1 MHVPM
6 DLPDGA
12 ASYLT
17 WGIFQISVP
26 NLVVVSLLVL
36 VFALALVLPFPG
48 GHDEETDAK
57 ADHQ

>member
-1 MHVPM
+1 M

-26 NLVVVSLLVL
+26 NLIVVSALVL

-48 GHDEETDAK
+48 GHDEEPDTSG
-57 ADHQ
+57 DHR